1 VHLDYPHTPLAPLN
15 ETTISNTYCNSTSI
29 KPTSGHFDYTMRRF
43 LFYLGVTFITFSVS
57 FLSFLMV
64 QPGFAYEAISVNPVS
79 LATILTAALL
89 FSGGF
94 GLILVAKISRNG
106 VITNTP
112 RTRHIIWTVAA
123 IGVVISVAIN
133 FFAFTGVRSVP
144 DHGAMVS
151 AILTSCSGDPEA
163 CTLSLQNIG
172 TADGETTSNCI
183 LTFGGTTRAAIST
196 VQTIKAGG
204 PAALVTCTASA
215 GTATLGSQV
224 SGSITLT
231 SGAVILFPAGG

>member
-1 VHLDYPHTPLAPLN
+1 MLVLVQLI
-15 ETTISNTYCNSTSI
+15 ETTISNTYGNYTSI

-43 LFYLGVTFITFSVS
+43 LFYLGITLITFSVS
-57 FLSFLMV
+57 FLSLLMV
-64 QPGFAYEAISVNPVS
+64 QPGFANEAIRANPVS
-79 LATILTAALL
+79 LATILTVALL

-123 IGVVISVAIN
+123 IGVVVSVALN
-133 FFAFTGVRSVP
+133 FYAFTGIIVP
-144 DHGAMVS
+144 PSGGPQVS

-172 TADGETTSNCI
+172 TADGETTSNCT
-183 LTFGGTTRAAIST
+183 LTFGGTTHSATST

-204 PAALVTCTASA
+204 PSVLVRCTASA
-215 GTATLGSQV
+215 GTAPPGSQI
-224 SGSITLT
+224 SGSISMANGGTVLFQ
-231 SGAVILFPAGG
+231 FPAAG